1 MHQCNLYCTKLQY
14 DKSNEL
20 LASWL
25 ASDTTVSALGIDL
38 VNKVKL
44 FQANLIGKEDKL
56 AQYHRKE
63 ITMCADAMTTSPVE
77 SMNDLIKNKQKI
89 SSNFN
94 LSKSVERIVV
104 DQTFRYE
111 KNCDQMRMQMNR
123 TVLSSR
129 SPTKHDVTSRCQHMI
144 DFLHDKSAYLKCA
157 HVDDNT
163 WICWNF
169 VDPEKRSTFYNS
181 HDELGEMY
189 EVNEEE
195 LDRHTSSHD
204 DADNDMFVSSLK
216 VPNFLN
222 VYELHVNSFNGNTF
236 LKCSCCYYKIALTR
250 FRSAR
255 TVR

>member
-1 MHQCNLYCTKLQY
+1 M
-14 DKSNEL
+14 
-20 LASWL
+20 
-25 ASDTTVSALGIDL
+25 
-38 VNKVKL
+38 
-44 FQANLIGKEDKL
+44 
-56 AQYHRKE
+56 
-63 ITMCADAMTTSPVE
+63 
-77 SMNDLIKNKQKI
+77 
-89 SSNFN
+89 
-94 LSKSVERIVV
+94 
-104 DQTFRYE
+104 
-111 KNCDQMRMQMNR
+111 
-123 TVLSSR
+123 
-129 SPTKHDVTSRCQHMI
+129 TKHDVTSRCQHMI

-204 DADNDMFVSSLK
+204 DADNDMLVSSLK

-250 FRSAR
+250 FRSTR

>member
-169 VDPEKRSTFYNS
+169 VDPEIR
-181 HDELGEMY
+181 
-189 EVNEEE
+189 
-195 LDRHTSSHD
+195 
-204 DADNDMFVSSLK
+204 
-216 VPNFLN
+216 
-222 VYELHVNSFNGNTF
+222 
-236 LKCSCCYYKIALTR
+236 
-250 FRSAR
+250 AR
-255 TVR
+255 